1 MGGFVTTGPNA
12 TDWIWALHADA
23 HDFRSHSP
31 RVDLLC
37 ARIFASHFGHLALI
51 FAWVG
56 GIYIAGAR
64 TSNYTAW
71 LADPFSVAPA
81 AQPVPRTVPG
91 LPTFVQD
98 VVNGDV
104 GGGFASIQITSGV
117 FHIWRAHGIT
127 TSSQLLALALT
138 SLALASICIFAG
150 WFHFHRSVPTV
161 AWFSNIDSLLN
172 HHTAGLFGLGS
183 LAWAGHLVHIAHPLQ
198 VLCSAGV
205 QHEYL
210 PAPHALITSRRWL
223 ELISPGF
230 TLRNLFG
237 LNWTALRSSLT
248 CIGGLDPTSGALW
261 ITDIAHHHLA
271 VGVVFIVIGH
281 LYKTDFELGLSI
293 SEVLHNHR
301 LAFLTSWHT
310 QLALQLAMQGSVSIW
325 FGHLVLALPA
335 YPYLA
340 EDFPTALSVFVHH
353 QWIGGFFIVG
363 AAAHAALAII
373 YDAELRNQ
381 PAMVWLS
388 AHKRPIIVHL
398 NWVCIFLG
406 FHSFGLYI
414 HNDTLA
420 ALGRDYDQ
428 FSDSGIVLFPVFAR

>member
-1 MGGFVTTGPNA
+1 MTTGPNA
-12 TDWIWALHADA
+12 TDWICALHADA

-64 TSNYTAW
+64 TSNSTAW

-172 HHTAGLFGLGS
+172 HHTAGLFGLGRS
-183 LAWAGHLVHIAHPLQ
+183 SRSHRSSTSG
-198 VLCSAGV
+198 
-205 QHEYL
+205 
-210 PAPHALITSRRWL
+210 ALL

-248 CIGGLDPTSGALW
+248 CIGGLAPTSGALW

-281 LYKTDFELGLSI
+281 LSKTDFELGLSI

-301 LAFLTSWHT
+301 LAFLTSWHI

-363 AAAHAALAII
+363 
-373 YDAELRNQ
+373 
-381 PAMVWLS
+381 
-388 AHKRPIIVHL
+388 
-398 NWVCIFLG
+398 
-406 FHSFGLYI
+406 LYI